1 MRTFICGNLQC
12 LYKKRWPKLAL
23 YVVVD
28 GLKCDRK
35 VFVERSSVDLQDL
48 QKSGNF
54 NLILLIAKDEEISS
68 SSLLDKDSLIS

>member
-1 MRTFICGNLQC
+1 MHNAFIARTFIAGSLQC
-12 LYKKRWPKLAL
+12 LYEKRWIKLVL
-23 YVVVD
+23 FVVVD

-35 VFVERSSVDLQDL
+35 LFVEKSSVDLQDL

-68 SSLLDKDSLIS
+68 